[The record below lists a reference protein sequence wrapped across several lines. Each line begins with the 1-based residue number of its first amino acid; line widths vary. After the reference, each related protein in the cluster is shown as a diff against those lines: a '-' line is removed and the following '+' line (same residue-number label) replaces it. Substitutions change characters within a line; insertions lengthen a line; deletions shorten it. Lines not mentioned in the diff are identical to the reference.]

1 MSENPLQLKRI
12 HHVEFY
18 VGNARQAAFF
28 YRNAFGFS
36 QFAYSGLETGNRET
50 ASYALQQGEARIVM
64 TTPYSPEHPIN
75 AHLLAH
81 GDGVKD
87 IAFEVAHADEAY
99 AAALANGAESAY
111 EPSTQQD
118 DHGAIRRAGIKT
130 YGETIHSFIS
140 VNGYNG
146 PLLPGFR
153 EAALPGPE
161 VGVLRIDHMVGN
173 VELGKMNFWAEWYEK
188 VLGFKRYITFDDKDI
203 NTEYSALMSMV
214 MANNTYA
221 VKFPINEPAEGK
233 KKSQIQEYL
242 DFYRA
247 PGVQHIALL
256 TSDIVATVSQ
266 LKRQG
271 VEFLK
276 VPDTYYE
283 GIEERVGKVDEDIQ
297 HVLKPLGILIDRDED
312 GYLLQL
318 FTRPVEDRPTLFY
331 EVIQRKGCR
340 GFGKGNF
347 RALFEAIEREQ
358 ELRGNL

>member
-1 MSENPLQLKRI
+1 MTHQEAVETLATERYLLEDMSGVDRDAFEEHFFSCHLCADDLRVAAAMMKGAKAGFAGTTATSRVVPLISQAPRKRI
-12 HHVEFY
+12 LWY
-18 VGNARQAAFF
+18 RSAALPW
-28 YRNAFGFS
+28 A
-36 QFAYSGLETGNRET
+36 A
-50 ASYALQQGEARIVM
+50 
-64 TTPYSPEHPIN
+64 
-75 AHLLAH
+75 
-81 GDGVKD
+81 
-87 IAFEVAHADEAY
+87 
-99 AAALANGAESAY
+99 AAALALVTTYQSFWVVPSLRRDQAPVAIVPVTLRPASRGAEAVV
-111 EPSTQQD
+111 PL
-118 DHGAIRRAGIKT
+118 GAGT
-130 YGETIHSFIS
+130 DPIS
-140 VNGYNG
+140 
-146 PLLPGFR
+146 LAI
-153 EAALPGPE
+153 E
-161 VGVLRIDHMVGN
+161 
-173 VELGKMNFWAEWYEK
+173 
-188 VLGFKRYITFDDKDI
+188 
-203 NTEYSALMSMV
+203 
-214 MANNTYA
+214 
-221 VKFPINEPAEGK
+221 INEPADGK